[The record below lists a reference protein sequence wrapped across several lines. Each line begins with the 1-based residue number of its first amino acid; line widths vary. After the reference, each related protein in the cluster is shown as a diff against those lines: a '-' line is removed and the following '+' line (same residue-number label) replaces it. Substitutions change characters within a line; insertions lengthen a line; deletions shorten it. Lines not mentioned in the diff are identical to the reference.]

1 MKEENIAEETV
12 DKIKKYRSVIFSCGI
27 FAIVLLIVGILTL
40 NINKQINLK
49 EKEVYVQTGENY
61 SIEYTLNGLNK
72 DQLVWESKDNNVAT
86 VNSGNIIGIAPGETL
101 ITVSSGEEIKEAVRV
116 YVLADGM
123 KRAAIIKD
131 VVPGKKYTCDDDWVL
146 SGNKCSLYTI
156 KDGVSCT
163 EGFKETTNDR
173 CVKEADATIEYSC
186 PKGYYLYS
194 KEKCISNE

>member
-1 MKEENIAEETV
+1 MKEEFIAEETV
-12 DKIKKYRSVIFSCGI
+12 DKLKKYRSIIFSCGV

-40 NINKQINLK
+40 NTNKQINLK
-49 EKEVYVQTGENY
+49 EKEIYVQAGENY

-72 DQLVWESKDNNVAT
+72 EQLIWDSKDDDIAT
-86 VNSGNIIGIAPGETL
+86 VNAGNVIGIAPGETL
-101 ITVSSGEEIKEAVRV
+101 VTVSSGDIKEAVRV

-123 KRAAIIKD
+123 KRAAVVKN
-131 VVPGKKYTCDDDWVL
+131 VVPSKKYTCDEDWDLV
-146 SGNKCSLYTI
+146 GNKCKLYTL
-156 KDGVSCT
+156 KSDNKCSSDFT
-163 EGFKETTNDR
+163 ETNDNR